1 MQKMP
6 APRSSCRSR
15 VMACILMGLLP
26 ALSFGWP
33 DRPALAAPGSAQPEV
48 RFEVG
53 NVWEGGYGASIRI
66 RNRGTTPIVGW
77 TLTWHNG
84 PTIASLW
91 NGTHS
96 VDGIRHTVSDV
107 GWNATISAGATVML
121 GFTGSGTMTDNV
133 TECRLN
139 GVPCEV
145 TYDLPP
151 GWSGGGGGS
160 GGGSGGGGAPQVE
173 PRGPF
178 WFPED
183 IDGNRTVNGADLAQ
197 VLGAWASTGTPGP
210 AFAADVNRDG
220 RVDAVDLAGILAAWG
235 PLPPERVIVGYWI
248 EWGIYG
254 RNYQPADTPVEKMT
268 HLHYAFAKINP
279 DFTIAPFDAYAALDR
294 FYPGDSWSMPFRGTY
309 RQINQVLKAQ
319 HPHLRT
325 LISVG
330 GWTLSG
336 PFSDA
341 ALTPERRATFAQS
354 CVDFIRT
361 YGFDGVD
368 LDWEYPVCCGLESNT
383 YRPEDRTNFTLLLAA
398 LRERLDAA
406 GDEDGKRYLLAI
418 AAPAGLDKID
428 NQEPHLYHLSLDYMT
443 VMTYDFFGAWDL
455 TMTGHHAGVSRNPA
469 QGGSFT
475 ALNYNIETAVGAF
488 LDAGVPARK
497 IVPGVPF
504 YGRAWRGVPP
514 ANHGLFQ
521 PATGV
526 PPGTWDDWA
535 SGATGVNDFTQIRAF
550 LQGGGYTRHWD
561 PVAKAAWAYS
571 PTAYGGHFISYDD
584 VESIAVKG
592 EIVRDLGL
600 GGFMFWEVTGDRE
613 EILLDALV
621 DELGGRR

>member
-1 MQKMP
+1 MNCSAPWP
-6 APRSSCRSR
+6 ARILIAALVSL
-15 VMACILMGLLP
+15 ACVRMDHVGL
-26 ALSFGWP
+26 ATA
-33 DRPALAAPGSAQPEV
+33 DAPPPEV

-53 NVWEGGYGASIRI
+53 NVWEGGYGASIQI
-66 RNRGTTPIVGW
+66 RNRGAAPIVGW
-77 TLTWHNG
+77 TLAWNHG

-96 VDGIRHTVSDV
+96 VDGIHHTVQNA
-107 GWNATISAGATVML
+107 GWNATIAAGAAVTL
-121 GFTGSGTMTDNV
+121 GFTGAGTMTDNV
-133 TECRLN
+133 TDCRLS
-139 GVPCEV
+139 GAPCEV

-151 GWSGGGGGS
+151 GWSGGAS

-183 IDGNRTVNGADLAQ
+183 IDGNRSVNGADLAQ
-197 VLGAWASTGTPGP
+197 VLSAWGSEGTPGP

-235 PLPPERVIVGYWI
+235 PLTPERVIVGYWI

-254 RNYQPADTPVEKMT
+254 RNYQPADTPFEKMT

-368 LDWEYPVCCGLESNT
+368 IDWEYPVCCGLESNT
-383 YRPEDRTNFTLLLAA
+383 YRPEDRTNFTLLLAEV
-398 LRERLDAA
+398 RERLDAA
-406 GDEDGKRYLLAI
+406 GAQDGRHYLLAI
-418 AAPAGLDKID
+418 AAPAGLDKIA
-428 NQEPHLYHLSLDYMT
+428 NQEPHLYHPSLDYMT

-469 QGGSFT
+469 QGSSFT
-475 ALNYNIETAVGAF
+475 AVNYNIETAIGAF
-488 LDAGVPARK
+488 LDAGVPAHK

-514 ANHGLFQ
+514 TNHGLFQ

-535 SGATGVNDFTQIRAF
+535 SGATGVNDFTQIRTF
-550 LQGGGYTRHWD
+550 LQGGDYVRHWD

-571 PTAYGGHFISYDD
+571 PTAFGGHFISYDD

-592 EIVRDLGL
+592 EMVRQRGL